1 MTIRQQAT
9 PNPSAMKFTAD
20 RRVVE
25 GRESKSF
32 YSAAQAAGDPVAAA
46 VFALDGVVNVFM
58 ADDFVTVTR
67 ASDADWAVLGPRVIA
82 ALEGVLEA

>member
-32 YSAAQAAGDPVAAA
+32 YSAGQAAGDPVAAA
-46 VFALDGVVNVFM
+46 LFALDGVDNVFM

-67 ASDADWAVLGPRVIA
+67 AADADWTALGPRVIE
-82 ALEGVLEA
+82 ALEEVLGA